1 MQKILLLLIVSL
13 LSFSSSAQFTIII
26 DAVPE
31 NTPIEDDIFIAGD
44 FQGWEPGNADYR
56 LAKNPEGNIFSISLP
71 VDIGDINFKFTRG
84 DWSKVESDAD
94 GNFVPNRFYSPVEG
108 DTLYQQI
115 LGWEDLNGNGGGQST
130 AAENVHIISDNFYMP
145 QLDRY
150 RRVWIYLPPDYEES
164 TQDYPVLYMHDG
176 QNVFDANTS
185 YAGEW
190 EVDETLNALHNLGD
204 KGIIV
209 VAVDNGGSLR
219 INELTPWQ
227 NPEYGGGEGGLYI
240 DFFVETLMPYIN
252 ENYRTLSGAENTG
265 IMGSSLGGLIS
276 LYAGIKYQ
284 DVFGKIGAFS
294 PAYWINPEIFGFVKS
309 TGKEEDLRIY
319 QIVGTQEGEEYVR
332 QMFEMQD
339 TLLSVGFADDDVV
352 SIEKSDG
359 QHSEWFWA
367 REFEDAYLWLFAGN
381 ATSIERQDK
390 DEGSFRLYP
399 NPVKDTFS
407 IQFELN
413 AAADVLIRITD
424 ASGKNVQRLFDQRL
438 RAGKHHMD
446 FSTQKWGIK
455 SGNYICSMH
464 IGQQIISSRFVVI
477 E

>member
-31 NTPIEDDIFIAGD
+31 NTPIEDDIYIAGD

-71 VDIGDINFKFTRG
+71 VEIGDINFKFTRG

-130 AAENVHIISDNFYMP
+130 VAENVHIISDNFYMP

-176 QNVFDANTS
+176 QNVFDASTS

-190 EVDETLNALHNLGD
+190 EVDETLNALHGQGD

-209 VAVDNGGSLR
+209 VAVDNGGGLR

-284 DVFGKIGAFS
+284 DVFGKIGVFS

-309 TGKEEDLRIY
+309 NGKEEDLHIY

-339 TLLSVGFADDDVV
+339 TLLSVGFTDDEVV
-352 SIEKSDG
+352 SIEESDG
-359 QHSEWFWA
+359 QHSEWFWD
-367 REFEDAYLWLFAGN
+367 REFEDAYLWLFEGN
-381 ATSIERQDK
+381 TTDIEPK
-390 DEGSFRLYP
+390 DNTENTFQLNP
-399 NPVKDTFS
+399 NPVTDTFS
-407 IQFELN
+407 IEFELN
-413 AAADVLIRITD
+413 AAADVLIRIAD
-424 ASGKNVQRLFDQRL
+424 ASGKNVQTLFDERL
-438 RAGKHHMD
+438 QNGKHLLD
-446 FSTQKWGIK
+446 FNTKKWDIK
-455 SGNYICSMH
+455 SGNYVCTLR
-464 IGQQIISSRFVVI
+464 IGQQMISSKFVVL